1 MPGDAVPPCRLT
13 RMPEGSAKR
22 CFRLG
27 IQAAAEPDPFPQ
39 PSRRR
44 KAGAGRRPQSLDEPG
59 RQGVDRQRHG
69 SVRLRHEVDGAQR
82 QRLHGRGG
90 PFAGEGRDHD
100 DPARMLQHDPV
111 EAGEPVHA
119 GHLDVEGDH
128 VGCEL
133 RDHGERLGAV
143 PRERDLEIPF
153 RRENSAEDAADERGI
168 VDHQH
173 LDHGA

>member
-1 MPGDAVPPCRLT
+1 MPGDAVPSCRLA
-13 RMPEGSAKR
+13 GASAKWD
-22 CFRLG
+22 LG
-27 IQAAAEPDPFPQ
+27 PWFQAAAEPDPFPQ
-39 PSRRR
+39 PPRRR
-44 KAGAGRRPQSLDEPG
+44 KAGAGRRPHRLDEPG

-82 QRLHGRGG
+82 QRVQGRGG
-90 PFAGEGRDHD
+90 PFAGEGGDHD

-128 VGCEL
+128 VGREL

-153 RRENSAEDAADERGI
+153 RLEDAAEDAADERGI

-173 LDHGA
+173 LDHRA